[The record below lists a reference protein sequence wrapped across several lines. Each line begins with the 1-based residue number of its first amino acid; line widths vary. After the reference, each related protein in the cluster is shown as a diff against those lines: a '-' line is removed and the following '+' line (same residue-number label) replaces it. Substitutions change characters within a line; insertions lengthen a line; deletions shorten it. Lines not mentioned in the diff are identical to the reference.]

1 MKVKLSNVGIVE
13 NCEVEFVPGMNL
25 IVGSSG
31 SGKSTL
37 MRTIHNFVSNEFSDA
52 DISFGK
58 NKMEICIE
66 HNGSVLK
73 YVRHIKTTGD
83 KCSYSVNGENY
94 VKLGRQPLKQI
105 TDNLKIG
112 SVTINGDDINFNFNL
127 QFASPFLILGNQ
139 STLYNVLTY
148 RSTFDISSINDF
160 YSVDIKNNAAEISV
174 VEKMKEKLEDNLDRL
189 KEQSEK
195 LSSIEE
201 LYSRYTDCK
210 HKGVIIDDV
219 SELLNKLLKLKS
231 LQQRVNAIAKCVKD
245 SESLLDVFSVAN
257 DVSMIK
263 SLHSEV
269 SRLSNK
275 LSIIKETCERQ
286 EVAMHDI
293 LMLSDFSKLSD
304 SLNMLSNINKNIIKL
319 NGIIDTCSS
328 IVQND
333 TFIYDIIKQYNNVK
347 LKYKNMAIADCLSK
361 LDKIDLNAITNSNH
375 IKELLSNK
383 QANLSS
389 YENITK
395 QLDAVKS
402 EIATFKVCP
411 LCGNSVHLQ

>member
-13 NCEVEFVPGMNL
+13 SCDVEFVPGMNL

-66 HNGSVLK
+66 HNGSILK

-83 KCSYSVNGENY
+83 KCAYSVNGENY

-148 RSTFDISSINDF
+148 RSAFDISSINDF
-160 YSVDIKNNAAEISV
+160 YSIDIKNNAAEISV
-174 VEKMKEKLEDNLDRL
+174 VEKMKEKLEDNLNDL
-189 KEQSEK
+189 KEQSKK

-201 LYSRYTDCK
+201 LYSKYTDCK
-210 HKGVIIDDV
+210 HRGAIIDDV
-219 SELLNKLLKLKS
+219 SELLNKLLKLRS
-231 LQQRVNAIAKCVKD
+231 LQQKVRIIVKCVKD
-245 SESLLDVFSVAN
+245 IESLLDVFSVAN
-257 DVSMIK
+257 DVTKLK
-263 SLHSEV
+263 SLYSENTC
-269 SRLSNK
+269 LLNK
-275 LSIIKETCERQ
+275 HNVIKETCERQ

-293 LMLSDFSKLSD
+293 SMLADFSKLNN
-304 SLNMLSNINKNIIKL
+304 SLNLLTKLNQKIVKL
-319 NGIIDTCSS
+319 NGVVDTCGC
-328 IVQND
+328 IVQKD
-333 TFIYDIIKQYNNVK
+333 EFIYDIIKQYNNVK
-347 LKYKNMAIADCLSK
+347 LKYKNTAIADCLSK
-361 LDKIDLNAITNSNH
+361 LENIDLNAITNSNH
-375 IKELLSNK
+375 IKELLGNR
-383 QANLSS
+383 QANFSN

-395 QLDAVKS
+395 QLDDVRSAIS
-402 EIATFKVCP
+402 NFKVCP
-411 LCGNSVHLQ
+411 LCGNSVHL

>member
-13 NCEVEFVPGMNL
+13 SCDVEFVPGMNL

-66 HNGSVLK
+66 HNDSVLK

-83 KCSYSVNGENY
+83 KCAYSVNGENY

-148 RSTFDISSINDF
+148 RSAFDISSINDF
-160 YSVDIKNNAAEISV
+160 YSIDIKNNAAEISV
-174 VEKMKEKLEDNLDRL
+174 VEKMKEKLEDNLNDL
-189 KEQSEK
+189 KEQSKK

-201 LYSRYTDCK
+201 LYSKYTDCK
-210 HKGVIIDDV
+210 HRGSTIDDV
-219 SELLNKLLKLKS
+219 SELLNKLLKLRS
-231 LQQRVNAIAKCVKD
+231 LQQKVRIIAKCVKD
-245 SESLLDVFSVAN
+245 IESLLDVFSVAN
-257 DVSMIK
+257 DVTK
-263 SLHSEV
+263 LKNLYSENN
-269 SRLSNK
+269 RLLNK
-275 LSIIKETCERQ
+275 HNIISETCERQ

-293 LMLSDFSKLSD
+293 SMLADFSKLNN
-304 SLNMLSNINKNIIKL
+304 SLNLLTKLNQKIVKL
-319 NGIIDTCSS
+319 NGVVDTCGC
-328 IVQND
+328 IVQKD
-333 TFIYDIIKQYNNVK
+333 EFIYDIIKQYNNVK
-347 LKYKNMAIADCLSK
+347 LKYKNTAIADCLSK
-361 LDKIDLNAITNSNH
+361 LENIDLNAITNSNH
-375 IKELLSNK
+375 IKELLGNR
-383 QANLSS
+383 QANFSN

-395 QLDAVKS
+395 QLDDVRSAIS
-402 EIATFKVCP
+402 NFKVCP
-411 LCGNSVHLQ
+411 LCGNSVHL

>member
-37 MRTIHNFVSNEFSDA
+37 MRTIYNFVSNEFSDA

-73 YVRHIKTTGD
+73 YLRHIKTTGD

-148 RSTFDISSINDF
+148 RSAFDISSINDF
-160 YSVDIKNNAAEISV
+160 YSIDIKNNAAEISV
-174 VEKMKEKLEDNLDRL
+174 VEKMKEKLEDNLDSL

-195 LSSIEE
+195 LSSVEE

-219 SELLNKLLKLKS
+219 SELLNKLLKLRS
-231 LQQRVNAIAKCVKD
+231 FQQRVHIIAKCVND
-245 SESLLDVFSVAN
+245 IESILSVFSVAN
-257 DVSMIK
+257 DVSK
-263 SLHSEV
+263 LKNLHSEIC
-269 SRLSNK
+269 RLSNK
-275 LSIIKETCERQ
+275 HRIINETCERH

-293 LMLSDFSKLSD
+293 SMLADFSKLSN
-304 SLNMLSNINKNIIKL
+304 SLNMLTNINKNIVKL
-319 NGIIDTCSS
+319 NSITDTCSI
-328 IVQND
+328 IVKND
-333 TFIYDIIKQYNNVK
+333 TFIYDIIKQYNNVR
-347 LKYKNMAIADCLSK
+347 LKYKNTAIDDCLSK
-361 LDKIDLNAITNSNH
+361 LDKIDLNAIINSNH
-375 IKELLSNK
+375 IKELLSNR
-383 QANLSS
+383 QTNLSS
-389 YENITK
+389 YDSITK
-395 QLDAVKS
+395 QLDDVKS
-402 EIATFKVCP
+402 AISNFKVCP
-411 LCGNSVHLQ
+411 LCGNSVHL

>member
-13 NCEVEFVPGMNL
+13 NCDVEFVPGMNL

-83 KCSYSVNGENY
+83 KCAYTVNGENY

-148 RSTFDISSINDF
+148 RSAFDISSINDF
-160 YSVDIKNNAAEISV
+160 YSIDIKNNAAEISV
-174 VEKMKEKLEDNLDRL
+174 VEKMKEKLEDNLDSL

-210 HKGVIIDDV
+210 HKGIIIDDV
-219 SELLNKLLKLKS
+219 SALLNKLLNLRS
-231 LQQRVNAIAKCVKD
+231 LQQRVCIIAKCVKD
-245 SESLLDVFSVAN
+245 IESLLNVFSVAN
-257 DVSMIK
+257 DVSK
-263 SLHSEV
+263 LKNLHSEIAC
-269 SRLSNK
+269 LSNK
-275 LSIIKETCERQ
+275 QRVIKETCERQ

-293 LMLSDFSKLSD
+293 SMLADFSKLNS
-304 SLNMLSNINKNIIKL
+304 SLNLFTSLNQNIVKL
-319 NGIIDTCSS
+319 NSVVDTCSS

-333 TFIYDIIKQYNNVK
+333 VFIYDIIKQYNNVK
-347 LKYKNMAIADCLSK
+347 LKYKNTAIADCLSK

-375 IKELLSNK
+375 IKELLSNR
-383 QANLSS
+383 QANLNS
-389 YENITK
+389 YENVNK
-395 QLDAVKS
+395 QLDVVKS
-402 EIATFKVCP
+402 EISNFKVCP
-411 LCGNSVHLQ
+411 LCGNSVHL

>member
-66 HNGSVLK
+66 HNGSVLT

-174 VEKMKEKLEDNLDRL
+174 VEKMKEKLEDNLISL

-210 HKGVIIDDV
+210 HKQSIIDDV
-219 SELLNKLLKLKS
+219 NELLNKLLKLKS
-231 LQQRVNAIAKCVKD
+231 LQQRVHAISNCEKD

-263 SLHSEV
+263 NLHSEV

-275 LSIIKETCERQ
+275 HSIINETCERQ

-347 LKYKNMAIADCLSK
+347 LKYKNKAIADCLSK